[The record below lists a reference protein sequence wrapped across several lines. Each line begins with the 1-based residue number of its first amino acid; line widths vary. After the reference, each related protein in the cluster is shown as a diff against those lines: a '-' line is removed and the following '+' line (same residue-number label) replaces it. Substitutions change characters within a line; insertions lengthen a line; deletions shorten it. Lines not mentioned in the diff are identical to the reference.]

1 MDLSDCVFLWIV
13 STGILLIAGYMN
25 PTAAFLR
32 RVASVP
38 MKQLAE
44 LEREVA
50 ADTLAVIIAQPEE
63 FANLVDALRKN
74 QSIITAKNLTRL
86 AVNSAYQTGK
96 YNIRIREEEP
106 TDEEIGLIQQFVG
119 RDLSESIGA
128 IFGAK

>member
-1 MDLSDCVFLWIV
+1 
-13 STGILLIAGYMN
+13 
-25 PTAAFLR
+25 
-32 RVASVP
+32 

-44 LEREVA
+44 LEKEVA

-63 FANLVDALRKN
+63 FAKLVDALRKN
-74 QSIITAKNLTRL
+74 QEVINIKNLSKL

-106 TDEEIGLIQQFVG
+106 TDEEIGFIQQFVG
-119 RDLSESIGA
+119 RDLSEGIGA